1 MRFLTPILKLLGS
14 ASLAVLAR
22 MFAQPVVEKLL
33 ARVVF
38 KALHAI
44 AAKTS
49 NDLDDELV
57 QITEDQYYG
66 RTPKPDQ

>member
-22 MFAQPVVEKLL
+22 MFAQPVVEKLI
-33 ARVVF
+33 AKVVF

-44 AAKTS
+44 AKRTT
-49 NDLDDELV
+49 NELDDELV

-66 RTPKPDQ
+66 RDPSVPR